1 MVNANEE
8 NESSKRNSISEN
20 DVAQSVNAPS
30 TSNMNVGNTVASS
43 GIADNME
50 ESEYEDDGEYEEE
63 DNEEYEDEYEEEE
76 EEVPEEEMVNDGGR
90 ALVVVDD
97 DRPNIEEEHKKGKG
111 IVEETN
117 KENAVEENAIK
128 GEDKEKAEE
137 PKNGEE
143 LGENSK
149 RKGRRL
155 RNKNKNKAAQKVS
168 ATVPT
173 NGDKPESST
182 KKNASKRVESMGMV
196 FMCSSKTKNDCF
208 RYKILGLPANKKD
221 QVAKIYKGMRLFLF
235 DVDLRLMYGIFKA
248 AGPGGYNIEPKA
260 FKSEFP
266 SQVRFTLLEDC
277 LPVAEEK
284 FRDVLKENYFT
295 RNKFEGLLKAEQV
308 KKLCKLFVGTGKG
321 GPRSRTTIKPRRT
334 GPVETR
340 RVRTNRIGPVETR
353 RVRTDRTGPVEIRQ
367 VRTDRTGP
375 VETRRVRI
383 DESRRNRA
391 ADDLHASRDRKK
403 RKRRPRVEEQHPLSP
418 SGREK
423 RRYTDY
429 KRSPVLYDREPPV
442 PRYLPPLPP
451 PSIASPVR
459 SYSYERPLDLHP
471 YIRDHVP
478 DPRSYR
484 VLEIDP
490 RHHDELLRRDLDR
503 TRDRDRDQYYVYSR
517 EAPVYREPLY
527 NAPPP
532 EYHLVSREYHHP
544 VVHQAEYRF
553 PEVSRVP
560 SYRDVGREAD
570 YRSSAALPEYR
581 SHRTHY
587 RY

>member
-1 MVNANEE
+1 
-8 NESSKRNSISEN
+8 
-20 DVAQSVNAPS
+20 
-30 TSNMNVGNTVASS
+30 MNFGNTVVAS
-43 GIADNME
+43 GITDNME
-50 ESEYEDDGEYEEE
+50 GSEYEDDEDYEEEE

-76 EEVPEEEMVNDGGR
+76 EEEREEDGEEEMVNDGGK
-90 ALVVVDD
+90 AMEVVNDG
-97 DRPNIEEEHKKGKG
+97 RLNIEEEHKKGKG

-117 KENAVEENAIK
+117 KENAVEEDAIR
-128 GEDKEKAEE
+128 GEDKGKAEE

-155 RNKNKNKAAQKVS
+155 RNKNKNKNKAVQKVS
-168 ATVPT
+168 ATVPA
-173 NGDKPESST
+173 NGDKPESSS
-182 KKNASKRVESMGMV
+182 KKSASKRVESMGMV
-196 FMCSSKTKNDCF
+196 FMCSSKTKTDCF

-284 FRDVLKENYFT
+284 FRDVLKENYYT

-321 GPRSRTTIKPRRT
+321 GPRPRTAIKPHRT

-340 RVRTNRIGPVETR
+340 ETR
-353 RVRTDRTGPVEIRQ
+353 RIR
-367 VRTDRTGP
+367 P
-375 VETRRVRI
+375 

-391 ADDLHASRDRKK
+391 ADDAQASRDRKK
-403 RKRRPRVEEQHPLSP
+403 RKRRPREEERHPRSP
-418 SGREK
+418 PGREK

-429 KRSPVLYDREPPV
+429 KRSPILYDREPPV

-451 PSIASPVR
+451 HSVSSPVR
-459 SYSYERPLDLHP
+459 PYSYERPLDLHP
-471 YIRDHVP
+471 YIHDRVP
-478 DPRSYR
+478 EPRTYR
-484 VLEIDP
+484 VVDVEP
-490 RHHDELLRRDLDR
+490 RHHNEILSRDLDR
-503 TRDRDRDQYYVYSR
+503 TRDWDRDRDRDRDPYYVYSR
-517 EAPVYREPLY
+517 EAPVYREPIY

-544 VVHQAEYRF
+544 VVHQPEYRF

-560 SYRDVGREAD
+560 SYRDVGPVAD
-570 YRSSAALPEYR
+570 YRSSAATQPEYR

>member
-1 MVNANEE
+1 MVDANEKDE
-8 NESSKRNSISEN
+8 ASKWNSISEN
-20 DVAQSVNAPS
+20 DAAPS
-30 TSNMNVGNTVASS
+30 TSNMNIGNTVVDS
-43 GIADNME
+43 GITDNME
-50 ESEYEDDGEYEEE
+50 EYEDEDDEEYEEE
-63 DNEEYEDEYEEEE
+63 DDNEEYEDEYEVEEE
-76 EEVPEEEMVNDGGR
+76 PEEDGEEEMVNGGR
-90 ALVVVDD
+90 AMVVVNDE
-97 DRPNIEEEHKKGKG
+97 RPNIEEEHKKGKG
-111 IVEETN
+111 IVEEKN
-117 KENAVEENAIK
+117 KENAVEEDATR
-128 GEDKEKAEE
+128 GEDKGKVEE

-149 RKGRRL
+149 KKGRRL
-155 RNKNKNKAAQKVS
+155 RNKNRNKAAQKVS
-168 ATVPT
+168 ATVPA
-173 NGDKPESST
+173 NGDKPESSS

-196 FMCSSKTKNDCF
+196 FMCSSKTKTDCF

-221 QVAKIYKGMRLFLF
+221 QVARIYKGMRLFLF

-284 FRDVLKENYFT
+284 FRDVLKENYYT

-321 GPRSRTTIKPRRT
+321 GPRPRTAIKPRRT
-334 GPVETR
+334 EPVETR
-340 RVRTNRIGPVETR
+340 RVRP
-353 RVRTDRTGPVEIRQ
+353 
-367 VRTDRTGP
+367 
-375 VETRRVRI
+375 

-391 ADDLHASRDRKK
+391 ADDAHASRDRKK
-403 RKRRPRVEEQHPLSP
+403 RKRHPQEEERRPRSP

-429 KRSPVLYDREPPV
+429 KREPPV
-442 PRYLPPLPP
+442 PRYLPPHPV
-451 PSIASPVR
+451 ASPVR
-459 SYSYERPLDLHP
+459 SYSYERPLDHHP
-471 YIRDHVP
+471 YIRDRVP
-478 DPRSYR
+478 EPRTYR
-484 VLEIDP
+484 VLDIEP
-490 RHHDELLRRDLDR
+490 RHHDEILSRDLDR
-503 TRDRDRDQYYVYSR
+503 TRDWDRDRDPYYVYSR
-517 EAPVYREPLY
+517 EAPVYREPIY
-527 NAPPP
+527 SAPPP

-560 SYRDVGREAD
+560 SYRDVGPVAD
-570 YRSSAALPEYR
+570 YRSSAATLPEYR